1 MKIQGGT
8 IVAAQIDAQSY
19 ELMKQY
25 NINETL
31 KNDLENKTLE
41 LYGTIN
47 KENLKAVIRSYLM
60 TTGGFTS
67 NVTTDTTQDVHNIDT
82 VVNATSIEDTESG
95 KYRKVPSPAHN
106 KVIRDKAFP
115 INEFVA
121 TMAESNKNIGDVK
134 GMEFS
139 NYIYVENLDKPLDLI
154 NKSNK
159 AAGRRTINERTLI
172 KKFKKVMDIGKDI
185 GYELIDLC
193 NTPNGPAYKLSA
205 VIDGGYYVDIPYC
218 QIEDLLACTN
228 KNMLRLYIFLKDYC
242 EEDKFTVADRGFIAR
257 SIGLSDNSTKNLDII
272 STMTNGLAR
281 LGYIEIKRVNDKKV
295 GKDGEFKYKTIN
307 SYRIRTLDEWEEI
320 KAKASG
326 IKTK

>member
-1 MKIQGGT
+1 MFT
-8 IVAAQIDAQSY
+8 NEQSI
-19 ELMKQY
+19 ELMTKY
-25 NINETL
+25 HIDNAKT
-31 KNDLENKTLE
+31 KDYLENVTIDQHGKNATDKELE
-41 LYGTIN
+41 
-47 KENLKAVIRSYLM
+47 KVIKSYLM
-60 TTGGFTS
+60 TTSSYTS
-67 NVTTDTTQDVHNIDT
+67 NKTIDTTQEVHNIDT
-82 VVNATSIEDTESG
+82 ESE

-172 KKFKKVMDIGKDI
+172 KKFKKIMDIGKDI

-205 VIDGGYYVDIPYC
+205 IIDGGYYVDIPYC
-218 QIEDLLACTN
+218 QVEDLLTCTN

-242 EEDKFTVADRGFIAR
+242 EEDKFTAVDRGFIAR

-307 SYRIRTLDEWEEI
+307 SYRIRTLNEWEEI

-326 IKTK
+326 IKN